1 MDLSEKI
8 SQAPLSSGVYL
19 MKDAQG
25 NILYVGKAI
34 SLRKR
39 VQSYF
44 RKTREKFSKTDLL
57 VRHIRDIEFILTAS
71 EAEAL
76 LLEASLIKK
85 YQPKYNVDLRDDKTY
100 PFIQI
105 TKETFPLISVVRPSF
120 KKGERPPLS
129 NRSPRY
135 FGPYVDATLIREALN
150 IIRKVFHFRS
160 CDSLPKKVCLDYHLG
175 LCDGPC
181 EGKIS
186 AADYKKIIRHVN
198 LILEGRKD
206 ELYLSLKK
214 EMEEASR
221 HQKYEQAAK
230 IRDQIRAIG
239 ALYSG
244 TKDINYYKEAEQ
256 LKQVLNLSRLPE
268 RIEAFDISNIMGEQ
282 AVGSM
287 VSFLNGKPDKS
298 QYRRFRIRDV
308 SGIDDFKMIGEIVR
322 RRYRRLKEEGLP
334 FPDLIIIDGGK
345 GQLSSAYKELQDLGV
360 QIPLI
365 SIAKKQEQIFLPQ
378 KRFPVVFR
386 LDSLGLQLIQR
397 VRDEAHRFAISYHR
411 TLRSKNVLR

>member
-129 NRSPRY
+129 KRSPRY

-186 AADYKKIIRHVN
+186 AADYKKIIRHVS

-282 AVGSM
+282 AVGSL

-322 RRYRRLKEEGLP
+322 RRYRRLKEEGLT

-411 TLRSKNVLR
+411 TLRSQNVLR